1 MQELTEQNFRKE
13 VLKEKKPV
21 LVEFYAVWC
30 GTCSMMEDIFGLV
43 SEEFDGEIKAV
54 RVETERNPL
63 LAARYRIRALPSFLL
78 FSEGKEVLRM
88 TGMMEAGEMAE
99 ILRNAADILNGK
111 SGKR

>member
-43 SEEFDGEIKAV
+43 AEEFGGEIKAV
-54 RVETERNPL
+54 VS
-63 LAARYRIRALPSFLL
+63 A
-78 FSEGKEVLRM
+78 K
-88 TGMMEAGEMAE
+88 
-99 ILRNAADILNGK
+99 
-111 SGKR
+111 